1 MAMSVNGY
9 IAKEDD
15 DTSFISK
22 EEWNSYSKEVRGAGN
37 LIIGHRTYDILTKQP
52 EFREFKD
59 VKIVVVSK
67 KKFKTW
73 SKNHLIAKSPLEA
86 LNLLKEFKRVIVAGG
101 GELNTS
107 FIKENLI
114 DEIYLDV
121 EPVIFGRGIKLFDDG
136 DFEKKLKLLWLKKIS
151 KDEIQLHYKVKK

>member
-86 LNLLKEFKRVIVAGG
+86 LNLLKEFKRVIVAGV

-136 DFEKKLKLLWLKKIS
+136 DFEKKLKLLGLKKIS